1 MTRWLKLVGALA
13 RLVLVSGIVL
23 SGTAPS
29 LAQGPTEEQIL
40 NALKPA
46 PKTRGLTTEQLPQ
59 SAEEQRF
66 IDKIRIKTRGLTRDE
81 RQRVSEIAKSKPSI
95 DLEVYFDF
103 DSSAIKPL
111 AESDLMTLGRALT
124 NPDLREAYS

>member
-1 MTRWLKLVGALA
+1 MTRWQRLVGALA
-13 RLVLVSGIVL
+13 SLVLADGIVL

-46 PKTRGLTTEQLPQ
+46 PKTRGLTTEQSRQ
-59 SAEEQRF
+59 SAEGQRF
-66 IDKIRIKTRGLTRDE
+66 IEKIRIKTRGLTRDE
-81 RQRVSEIAKSKPSI
+81 RQRVSEIAKSKPSV

-103 DSSAIKPL
+103 DSSNHQDDGRL
-111 AESDLMTLGRALT
+111 SDLRA
-124 NPDLREAYS
+124 